1 MEKKNILIV
10 DDSALM
16 RRVESDIIKSDE
28 RFDVTDIATNGLEAF
43 DLVTRNTK
51 KYDAVV
57 LDINMPKMNGI
68 EFLEAL
74 EKQKIKQKII
84 AKLFFIVCFLLKH
97 KMLS

>member
-16 RRVESDIIKSDE
+16 RRVESDIIRSDE
-28 RFDVTDIATNGLEAF
+28 RFEVADTATNGLEAF
-43 DLVTRNTK
+43 DLVTRNIK

-74 EKQKIKQKII
+74 EKQKIKQ
-84 AKLFFIVCFLLKH
+84 
-97 KMLS
+97 